1 MLPQDAA
8 VKLKQHLSARG
19 HDVLRYCKV
28 FMKLGDLLHGDFF
41 NQYIKTGNILM
52 LSEGRHGIDQTFRLL
67 NGTLRIEVDKP
78 THERLGLQGGK
89 PIQSGGR
96 KHVTARYAIDID
108 LRQPAMVHGK
118 SGFERLIWA
127 CKNVLNHTVTWL
139 FYDVS
144 ANAANDGSGPIAAF
158 QPLVKT
164 VEPQS
169 DQLAGVN
176 VPQWPWKSAEQEN
189 GEEDE
194 TIVEILEWLSL
205 ASQLSPRIQG
215 ADTID
220 PFLSRYRSPTTTPE
234 ATVSEQNLCRLRW
247 YGLVTN
253 HFALNVFLAML
264 KTSGEEWAA
273 MSIYTFT
280 ETSYT
285 ILLEK
290 DHCMTWE
297 YND

>member
-1 MLPQDAA
+1 LPQDAA
-8 VKLKQHLSARG
+8 AKFQQRLSARG
-19 HDVLRYCKV
+19 HDVLRFCKV

-41 NQYIKTGNILM
+41 NQYIKTGNIMM

-118 SGFERLIWA
+118 PGFERLIWA
-127 CKNVLNHTVTWL
+127 CKNVLNRTVTWL

-158 QPLVKT
+158 QPLVRA

-169 DQLAGVN
+169 AQLTGVN
-176 VPQWPWKSAEQEN
+176 VPQWPWNVNAQN
-189 GEEDE
+189 DGEEDE
-194 TIVEILEWLSL
+194 TIMETLEWLSL
-205 ASQLSPRIQG
+205 ASQLSPRIQT
-215 ADTID
+215 ADAID
-220 PFLSRYRSPTTTPE
+220 PYLSRYRSPMIASE
-234 ATVSEQNLCRLRW
+234 APVIERDLCRHRW
-247 YGLVTN
+247 HGLITN
-253 HFALNVFLAML
+253 HSALKVFLAML
-264 KTSGEEWAA
+264 KISGEAWGA
-273 MSIYTFT
+273 MSVSTFT
-280 ETSYT
+280 DTSYT
-285 ILLEK
+285 ILVKK
-290 DHCMTWE
+290 DQCMIWE
-297 YND
+297 YHD